1 MKEIDW
7 NKLRDDAHA
16 NSLEHGWWEGTP
28 SDKHFLCL
36 VISEL
41 MEAVEADRNNIRA
54 DVEQYM
60 NRIEHSRICQGL
72 DDEIPK
78 EKGYEVSFERHIK
91 DTVEDELADAAIR
104 ILDLAGAH
112 NINLNGRFCIQNV
125 VTKRKSFT
133 ENIYA
138 IVKDLVNYKYTLEEQ
153 LNYCLMQI
161 EAFSEFLNINLVKHI
176 ELKMMY
182 NKTRAYKHGKKY

>member
-1 MKEIDW
+1 MTNNMDW
-7 NKLRDDAHA
+7 NKLRDEAHA
-16 NSLEHGWWEGTP
+16 NSVEHGWWEGTP

-41 MEAVEADRNNIRA
+41 MEAVEADRKSHRA
-54 DVEQYM
+54 DIVSMQETIDAGGFCEGFF
-60 NRIEHSRICQGL
+60 IEF
-72 DDEIPK
+72 
-78 EKGYEVSFERHIK
+78 VK
-91 DTVEDELADAAIR
+91 DSVEDELADAAIR
-104 ILDLAGAH
+104 ILDLAGQH

-138 IVKDLVNYKYTLEEQ
+138 IVKDLVNYKYSQEEQ

-161 EAFSEFLNINLVKHI
+161 EAFAEILNINLVKHI